1 MPTQNFLKLN
11 NLFKFFIIF
20 FILSCS
26 FRNESLK
33 RFFSDPSFERNNS
46 EKNTEQVLILSTNG
60 FLGQLESLEE
70 IFPGLPPIKVGGK
83 DVFTSYIDI
92 TREKYPNVLFLD
104 GGNILDPKTSD
115 LSKTLEFYSTL
126 GLDGVALTDSDLNYL
141 KDPILENKLP
151 FINSNFMDLKS
162 GKPFEMKG
170 LSKSKIFEKGK
181 IRIVVY
187 SVIEPHSY
195 SNLIEGIYV
204 KDPIF
209 SLLKEKEANEEEEE
223 IHLNVLLVSLKT
235 GCYSESPL
243 EKKSFKDSENFQLI
257 CPKNDELFKLISR
270 LPPNFI
276 NLIIL
281 NNNFFADGFIG
292 QIPVIQNPGKG
303 KYLSRINITYDLLKK
318 RIVTDKSEILPPL
331 KTCHRF
337 FASTEDCHLGK
348 QEMSINEKKRIDLI
362 LESGNKMVPAF
373 YLGEKLQNWSNSITN

>member
-1 MPTQNFLKLN
+1 MPTQNFPKLN
-11 NLFKFFIIF
+11 NFKFFIIF
-20 FILSCS
+20 FIFSCS
-26 FRNESLK
+26 FRNDSLK

-70 IFPGLPPIKVGGK
+70 IFPGLPTIKVGGK

-104 GGNILDPKTSD
+104 GGNILGPKPSD
-115 LSKTLEFYSTL
+115 LTKTLEFYSTL
-126 GLDGVALTDSDLNYL
+126 GVDGVALTDSDLNSL
-141 KDPILENKLP
+141 KDPILETKLP

-162 GKPFEMKG
+162 GKTFEMKG
-170 LSKSKIFEKGK
+170 LSKSMIFEKGK
-181 IRIVVY
+181 IKIAVY

-195 SNLIEGIYV
+195 SNLIEGLNV

-209 SLLKEKEANEEEEE
+209 SLLKEKGAIEEEED

-303 KYLSRINITYDLLKK
+303 KYVSRVNITYDLLKK

-362 LESGNKMVPAF
+362 LESGNRMVPAI